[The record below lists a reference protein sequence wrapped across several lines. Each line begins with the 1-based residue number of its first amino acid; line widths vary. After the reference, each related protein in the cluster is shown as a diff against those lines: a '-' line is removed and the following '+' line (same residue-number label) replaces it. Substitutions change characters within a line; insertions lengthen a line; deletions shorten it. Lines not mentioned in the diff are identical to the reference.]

1 MNILIVKLSSLGD
14 VLHNLPIVWDI
25 RKQYPDARV
34 DWVIEEAYVEL
45 ITPLLTAENFK
56 GIDHIIPLS
65 LRRLRKELKSRGWN
79 SILQDIQAQKKQL
92 QTIQYDI
99 VIETQGLLKSAL
111 MTAIAN
117 KSPKAIVSGIGNR
130 TEDSGYEPL
139 SRLFYTKSIKVPLHY
154 HAVDR
159 SRAVAAG
166 GLGLIVPERDVSPPM
181 FYPQA
186 WIDSLQCFP
195 NPLGLAKNSYVM
207 CFHATARLA
216 KSWSNDNWI
225 ATAKE
230 LSLRGLI
237 MVFPWG
243 NPKENLISEQ
253 LAKEVPHSIV
263 PKAFSIQDA
272 FVINAQAKLVI
283 GVDTGL
289 THLAAVLGVPTIELY
304 VDSPKWKTEGYW
316 GDKISNLGNT
326 GSPPTVNQV
335 INGFEMINSYDT
347 K

>member
-25 RKQYPDARV
+25 RRQYPEARV

-45 ITPLLTAENFK
+45 ITPLLTTESFK
-56 GIDHIIPLS
+56 GIDHIIPMS
-65 LRRLRKELKSRGWN
+65 LRRFRKELKYRGWS
-79 SILQDIQAQKKQL
+79 SILQDFQLQKKQL
-92 QTIQYDI
+92 QLVQYDI
-99 VIETQGLLKSAL
+99 VIETQGLLKSAIITFL
-111 MTAIAN
+111 AR
-117 KSPKAIVSGIGNR
+117 KSPQAIVSGIGNR

-139 SRLFYTKSIKVPLHY
+139 SRLFYTQSVKVPLQY

-166 GLGLIVPERDVSPPM
+166 GLGTLVPKREESPPQ
-181 FYPQA
+181 FYPPTL
-186 WIDSLQCFP
+186 IESLLHLP
-195 NPLGLAKNSYVM
+195 NPLGFDKNSYVM

-216 KSWSNDNWI
+216 KSWSMENWI
-225 ATAKE
+225 AIGNE
-230 LSLRGLI
+230 LSQRGLI
-237 MVFPWG
+237 IVFPWG
-243 NPKENLISEQ
+243 SPKEKLMSEQ
-253 LAKEVPHSIV
+253 LSKEVPHSIV
-263 PKAFSIQDA
+263 PEAFSIQDA

-316 GDKISNLGNT
+316 SQ
-326 GSPPTVNQV
+326 QV
-335 INGFEMINSYDT
+335 INLGDKQQAPTLEEVIT
-347 K
+347 AATLLLT

>member
-45 ITPLLTAENFK
+45 ITPLLTTQNFK

-65 LRRLRKELKSRGWN
+65 LRRLRKELKSRGWS
-79 SILQDIQAQKKQL
+79 SIMQDIQSQKKQL
-92 QTIQYDI
+92 QAIQYDI

-111 MTAIAN
+111 ITALAK
-117 KSPKAIVSGIGNR
+117 KSPQAIVSGIGNR

-139 SRLFYTKSIKVPLHY
+139 SRLFYTKSVRVPLHY

-159 SRAVAAG
+159 SRAVAAE
-166 GLGLIVPERDVSPPM
+166 GLGTQLPNRDESPPQ
-181 FYPQA
+181 FYPPTL
-186 WIDSLQCFP
+186 INSLLHLP
-195 NPLGLAKNSYVM
+195 NPLGLDQGSYVM

-304 VDSPKWKTEGYW
+304 IDSPKWKTEGYW
-316 GDKISNLGNT
+316 SQ
-326 GSPPTVNQV
+326 QV
-335 INGFEMINSYDT
+335 INLGDKQQAPTLEEVLT
-347 K
+347 AATRLLA

>member
-45 ITPLLTAENFK
+45 ITPLLTTQNFK

-79 SILQDIQAQKKQL
+79 SILQDIQLQKKQL
-92 QTIQYDI
+92 QAIQYDI

-111 MTAIAN
+111 ITALAK
-117 KSPKAIVSGIGNR
+117 KSPQAIVSGIGNR

-139 SRLFYTKSIKVPLHY
+139 SRMFYTKSVKVPFQY

-159 SRAVAAG
+159 TRAVAAG
-166 GLGLIVPERDVSPPM
+166 GLGIEVPNRDDSPPQ
-181 FYPQA
+181 FYPPTL
-186 WIDSLQCFP
+186 INSLALLP
-195 NPLGLAKNSYVM
+195 NPLGLDKGSYVM

-225 ATAKE
+225 AMAKE

-243 NPKENLISEQ
+243 NPKEILISQQ
-253 LAKEVPHSIV
+253 LAKEVPNAIV
-263 PKAFSIQDA
+263 PEAFSIQDA

-304 VDSPKWKTEGYW
+304 IDSPRWKTEGYW
-316 GDKISNLGNT
+316 SH
-326 GSPPTVNQV
+326 QV
-335 INGFEMINSYDT
+335 INLGDKQQAPTLEEVITSAT
-347 K
+347 CLLT

>member
-45 ITPLLTAENFK
+45 ITPLLTTQSFK

-65 LRRLRKELKSRGWN
+65 LRRLRKELKSRGWS
-79 SILQDIQAQKKQL
+79 SILQDIQSQKKLL
-92 QTIQYDI
+92 QEIQYDI

-111 MTAIAN
+111 ITFLAR
-117 KSPKAIVSGIGNR
+117 KSPQAMVSGIGNR

-139 SRLFYTKSIKVPLHY
+139 SRLFYTKSVKVPLHY

-166 GLGLIVPERDVSPPM
+166 GLGTQLPNRDELPPQ
-181 FYPQA
+181 FYPPTL
-186 WIDSLQCFP
+186 IDSFAHLP
-195 NPLGLAKNSYVM
+195 NPLGLDKGSYVM
-207 CFHATARLA
+207 CFHATARHA
-216 KSWSNDNWI
+216 KCWSNDNWI
-225 ATAKE
+225 AVAKV

-243 NPKENLISEQ
+243 NPKEKVISEQ
-253 LAKEVPHSIV
+253 LAKEVPKAVV

-304 VDSPKWKTEGYW
+304 IDSPKWKTEGYW
-316 GDKISNLGNT
+316 SQ
-326 GSPPTVNQV
+326 QV
-335 INGFEMINSYDT
+335 INLGDKQQAPTLEEAIT
-347 K
+347 ATTLLLT